1 MSRVSLSDEL
11 STLRSIRQK
20 NRKNHSK
27 TNSVAV
33 VMASRRPDD
42 LGDSLTFLR
51 GQTLPTF
58 ELHLGLHGFNLNTSL
73 KNEITKLRNR
83 KIKVFVHY
91 FDETKTLGEIL
102 TALAQG
108 TTSRYI
114 SKMDDDDFYSSEHLH
129 DLLDCIIAHGCEVVG
144 KAMNY
149 IYLEPLDL
157 TVRRANST
165 GVSSF
170 ELFSDWVCGGTIM
183 VERTAGEKVGW
194 FGSGKSAVDT
204 YLLQKVAKHGG
215 KIWRT
220 LGTGYI
226 YRRRQG
232 DHTYGTNFAKYLSG
246 SSEQWVGNPK
256 LEEFGIRK

>member
-20 NRKNHSK
+20 NRKSHSK

-33 VMASRRPDD
+33 VMATRRPDD
-42 LGDSLTFLR
+42 LGNALTYLR
-51 GQTLPTF
+51 DQTLPSF
-58 ELHLGLHGFNLNTSL
+58 ELYLGLHGFNLNTSL

-83 KIKVFVHY
+83 KIKVFVHH
-91 FDETKTLGEIL
+91 FDATNTLGEVL
-102 TALAQG
+102 TALAQE

-114 SKMDDDDFYSSEHLH
+114 SKMDDDDIYGSEHLH
-129 DLLDCIIAHGCEVVG
+129 DLLDCIVAHECEVVG

-157 TVRRANST
+157 TVRRANSS
-165 GVSSF
+165 GVSAF

-183 VERTAGEKVGW
+183 VERSAGEKAGW

-204 YLLQKVAKHGG
+204 FLLQNVSKSGG

-220 LGTGYI
+220 FGTGYI
-226 YRRRQG
+226 YRRRQS
-232 DHTYGTNFAKYLSG
+232 DHTYGTNFAKYLNG
-246 SSEQWVGNPK
+246 SSEQWVGIPQI
-256 LEEFGIRK
+256 EEFGLHR

>member
-20 NRKNHSK
+20 NRKNHS
-27 TNSVAV
+27 TSNSVAV

-42 LGDSLTFLR
+42 LGSALTYLR
-51 GQTLPTF
+51 NQTLPTF

-73 KNEITKLRNR
+73 KNEIQKLRNR
-83 KIKVFVHY
+83 KIKVVVHD
-91 FDETKTLGEIL
+91 FDETEKLGEIL
-102 TALAQG
+102 TALAQE

-114 SKMDDDDFYSSEHLH
+114 TKMDDDDIYSSEHLH

-149 IYLEPLDL
+149 IYLEPLEL

-183 VERTAGEKVGW
+183 VERSAGEKAGW

-204 YLLQKVAKHGG
+204 FLLHNVSRNGG

-220 LGTGYI
+220 FGTGYI
-226 YRRRQG
+226 YRRRKG
-232 DHTYGTNFAKYLSG
+232 DHTYGTNFAKYLNG
-246 SSEQWVGNPK
+246 SSEQWVGLPQIQE
-256 LEEFGIRK
+256 LGIQR

>member
-20 NRKNHSK
+20 NRKNHS
-27 TNSVAV
+27 TSNSVAV

-42 LGDSLTFLR
+42 LGSALTYLR
-51 GQTLPTF
+51 NQTLPTF

-73 KNEITKLRNR
+73 KNEIQKLRNR
-83 KIKVFVHY
+83 KIKVVVHD
-91 FDETKTLGEIL
+91 FDETEKLGEIL
-102 TALAQG
+102 TALAQEA
-108 TTSRYI
+108 TSRYI
-114 SKMDDDDFYSSEHLH
+114 TKMDDDDIYSSEHLH

-165 GVSSF
+165 GVSAF

-183 VERTAGEKVGW
+183 VEQSAGEKAGW

-204 YLLQKVAKHGG
+204 FLLQNVSRNGG

-220 LGTGYI
+220 FGTGYI
-226 YRRRQG
+226 YRRRKG
-232 DHTYGTNFAKYLSG
+232 DHTYGTNFAKYLNG
-246 SSEQWVGNPK
+246 SSEQWVGLPQIQ
-256 LEEFGIRK
+256 EFGLHR